1 MKGKAKVPNL
11 SHEQIRNALDYNP
24 ASGVFTWKIRP
35 AKNVKPGARA
45 GGRND
50 ARGYRCIRLD
60 NIDITDSRLAW
71 FYVTGRWPERRVRFK
86 NGDPSDC
93 RYENL
98 TLFNGIGG
106 EFDHTTREGKLA
118 YHRAYRRAS
127 PRLEKARSL
136 RASFGLS
143 LEDYELMLAAQD
155 GACAICKQPETHK
168 RNGKVKA
175 LAVDHDHA
183 TGKVRGLLC
192 FDCNTAIGKMKDS
205 PEILTSAIRY
215 LERHTE
221 LSSSTSD
228 ERNS

>member
-1 MKGKAKVPNL
+1 
-11 SHEQIRNALDYNP
+11 
-24 ASGVFTWKIRP
+24 
-35 AKNVKPGARA
+35 
-45 GGRND
+45 
-50 ARGYRCIRLD
+50 
-60 NIDITDSRLAW
+60 
-71 FYVTGRWPERRVRFK
+71 
-86 NGDPSDC
+86 
-93 RYENL
+93 L